1 MICLSIE
8 SVRLFPGGAVAC
20 REMDGVVAQTREL
33 GEVEIELFGVPR
45 LVAGE
50 RSLRVIGDTL
60 AEVAA
65 DLGVRC
71 PELLGTVLDR
81 ESGWLLDGYIFVV
94 DERFTR
100 DAGCRLTDSSAV
112 LLVSSVA
119 GG

>member
-8 SVRLFPGGAVAC
+8 SVRLFPRGAVAR
-20 REMDGVVAQTREL
+20 REMDSVVAQSREL
-33 GEVEIELFGVPR
+33 GGVEIELFGVPR

-50 RSLRVIGDTL
+50 RSLRVAGDTL
-60 AEVAA
+60 AEAAA

-81 ESGWLLDGYIFVV
+81 ETGWLLDGYIFVV

-100 DAGCRLTDSSAV
+100 DAGCRLTPFSAV

>member
-1 MICLSIE
+1 
-8 SVRLFPGGAVAC
+8 
-20 REMDGVVAQTREL
+20 MDGVVTQSREI

-45 LVAGE
+45 LLARE
-50 RSLRVIGDTL
+50 RSLRVAGATL
-60 AEVAA
+60 GEAAA
-65 DLGVRC
+65 DLGACC
-71 PELLGTVLDR
+71 PALLGTVLDR

-100 DAGCRLTDSSAV
+100 DADRGLTPSSSV